1 MLPLV
6 KDALVVQS
14 STAWTPGLCS
24 CLTLAHFPVYK
35 SSSVRLRVKGQNAL
49 YLSWF
54 TQRQSLAPTPST
66 HPPTHPPI
74 QPASPVLCPTL
85 GKHAKLSMIYLPLR
99 TATPKSMT
107 VPDRNHAQGF
117 GHKQTRIRGEK
128 GFSKDLKLKLLWKV
142 ERGIR

>member
-66 HPPTHPPI
+66 HPSSFSS
-74 QPASPVLCPTL
+74 AVSNVGEAC
-85 GKHAKLSMIYLPLR
+85 KAEYDLS
-99 TATPKSMT
+99 TTEDSNT
-107 VPDRNHAQGF
+107 
-117 GHKQTRIRGEK
+117 
-128 GFSKDLKLKLLWKV
+128 KV
-142 ERGIR
+142 NDGA